1 MASRCD
7 RETRAEDGSLGPG
20 SCGRLRVEVGGL
32 EGPWLLGWGR
42 ARRRCASGSVRL
54 RWTPVRRRGCPL
66 SRRARSVNSSASVRS
81 WNARSRCSGCAVARC
96 TIESARARTRLARR
110 DTSQKGAHHRRR
122 PSCRAGP
129 GPGQTTLHR
138 VSRRTPRFGT
148 GRSPPWPISK
158 KPPRP
163 GCTGTT
169 PTDSCTASADAHQPK
184 PRPTTTLR
192 PTRPLT
198 QN

>member
-1 MASRCD
+1 MHD
-7 RETRAEDGSLGPG
+7 RGA
-20 SCGRLRVEVGGL
+20 
-32 EGPWLLGWGR
+32 
-42 ARRRCASGSVRL
+42 AA
-54 RWTPVRRRGCPL
+54 
-66 SRRARSVNSSASVRS
+66 
-81 WNARSRCSGCAVARC
+81 GCAVARC
-96 TIESARARTRLARR
+96 TIENARARTRLARR

-129 GPGQTTLHR
+129 GTGQTTLHR
-138 VSRRTPRFGT
+138 HVSRRTPRFGT
-148 GRSPPWPISK
+148 GRSPPWPTSK

-192 PTRPLT
+192 PTQSHKLRCAPNPGRFTTAWPRRAGWRYARWVVNGTPELIRRSPCELSQFSILT
-198 QN
+198 LSAVRKPWLWPR